1 MTDFQHNES
10 TPYKTRQCTL
20 IMQNIGQSLS
30 HPNST
35 ITEEIHF
42 SKWKQNLKNNALSS
56 HCLQMQAQGILLQV
70 NLKYKQENQNN
81 YPNNLPL
88 ICHSQFKNSISKVE
102 SVFES
107 FHHLPLPPSS
117 YPYWR
122 EKLRK
127 KL

>member
-1 MTDFQHNES
+1 
-10 TPYKTRQCTL
+10 
-20 IMQNIGQSLS
+20 
-30 HPNST
+30 
-35 ITEEIHF
+35 
-42 SKWKQNLKNNALSS
+42 
-56 HCLQMQAQGILLQV
+56 MQAQGILLQV

-88 ICHSQFKNSISKVE
+88 ICHSQFKNSISKAE

-122 EKLRK
+122 ENLRK
-127 KL
+127 EIMTESSKLPRYERTEIQWLERPSFISNLSLNWLIKPKITCS